1 MLSLSVL
8 GAEMFDTV
16 DVGGPGVLG
25 EQSVDVQF
33 GRGARSHE
41 RLQVSQRPEA
51 ADLKQH
57 A

>member
-1 MLSLSVL
+1 ML

-25 EQSVDVQF
+25 EQSVDIQF